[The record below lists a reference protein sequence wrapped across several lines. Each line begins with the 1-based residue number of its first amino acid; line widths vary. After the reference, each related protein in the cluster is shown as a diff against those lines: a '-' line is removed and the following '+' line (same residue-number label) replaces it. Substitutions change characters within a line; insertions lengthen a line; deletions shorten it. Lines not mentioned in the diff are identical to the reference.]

1 MILQPR
7 STDNL
12 AQGVI
17 AKMAKSYRLI
27 SGDAVEVNRQLTVLS
42 AENREGSPHA
52 PQKPILMSSV
62 IATDAS
68 GRAFA
73 TLYVIIEVE
82 S

>member
-1 MILQPR
+1 
-7 STDNL
+7 
-12 AQGVI
+12 
-17 AKMAKSYRLI
+17 
-27 SGDAVEVNRQLTVLS
+27 VNRQLTVLS